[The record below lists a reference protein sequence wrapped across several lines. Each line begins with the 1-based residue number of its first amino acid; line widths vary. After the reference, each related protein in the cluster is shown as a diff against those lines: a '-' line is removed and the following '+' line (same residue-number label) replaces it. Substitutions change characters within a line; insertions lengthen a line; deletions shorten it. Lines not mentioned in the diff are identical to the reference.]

1 MKVCFKCN
9 MSKPIDEFYKHKK
22 TADGH
27 LNKCKDCTKSD
38 ANKHRE
44 KNIEKVRA
52 YDRNRPNKAE
62 RAQKQNDYLKTE
74 KGKSVSFIATRNYRN
89 SNPERYRANT
99 AVGNAIRDGR
109 LIKPNECSCCGVIC
123 KPHGH
128 HNNYSK
134 PLDVIWY
141 CNKCHNQYH
150 LFIRELWRNL
160 KDTGIENPFSGEFN

>member
-22 TADGH
+22 TADGY
-27 LNKCKDCTKSD
+27 LNKCKDCTRFD
-38 ANKHRE
+38 VNKHRKE
-44 KNIEKVRA
+44 NIEKVRA
-52 YDRNRPNKAE
+52 YDRNRLNKAE
-62 RAQKQNDYLKTE
+62 RAKQSHEYHKTE
-74 KGKSVSFIATRNYRN
+74 KGKSVRFIATRNYRN

-99 AVGNAIRDGR
+99 AVSNAIRDGR
-109 LIKPNECSCCGVIC
+109 LIRPNECSCCGVRC

-134 PLDVIWY
+134 PLDVVWY

-150 LFIRELWRNL
+150 LFINELFRDL

>member
-109 LIKPNECSCCGVIC
+109 LIRPNECSCCGVIC